1 MRQYQSI
8 IHVIGSPRREKEWGR
23 KDIMAESFP
32 ELRKDIK
39 SHIQKTKK
47 TTSSLNIKGKKQFPG
62 HFIVKF
68 LKTKWKEHFENSQ
81 RKTPKY
87 KGYKKLNIMDY
98 TFQIKYNGLDI
109 PNKKDMSRKDLEK
122 SQKYIVR
129 NALYI

>member
-1 MRQYQSI
+1 
-8 IHVIGSPRREKEWGR
+8 
-23 KDIMAESFP
+23 MAESFP
-32 ELRKDIK
+32 ELRRDIK

-47 TTSSLNIKGKKQFPG
+47 TTKGKKQVPG
-62 HFIVKF
+62 HFIIKF

-87 KGYKKLNIMDY
+87 KGYNKKLNIMDY

-109 PNKKDMSRKDLEK
+109 PNKKDKSRKDLEK

-129 NALYI
+129 DALYI